1 MWWMATHNIP
11 LRRNDKTTLSSSIH
25 MHEEAHA
32 NVGTACLSHT
42 NNNNNIRPVYDKW
55 TDGPF
60 VGQTTQS
67 APAAVIWERES
78 QAGHGWFYAESSVIA
93 STYEGLRRRQLAEA
107 IMRPGCW
114 ASKFYWTVTF
124 SLLTPFMYTP
134 RTILSV
140 QESPENSIVFN

>member
-1 MWWMATHNIP
+1 MATHNIP

-32 NVGTACLSHT
+32 NVGTASACPIRIIIIIVVLCTTNERMVHLSAKPLSQL
-42 NNNNNIRPVYDKW
+42 RPQLY
-55 TDGPF
+55 G
-60 VGQTTQS
+60 
-67 APAAVIWERES
+67 RES
-78 QAGHGWFYAESSVIA
+78 QPGHGWFYAESSVIA

>member
-1 MWWMATHNIP
+1 MATHNIP

-25 MHEEAHA
+25 MHEEPHA
-32 NVGTACLSHT
+32 NVGTASACPIRIIIIIVVLCTTNERMVHLSAKPLSQL
-42 NNNNNIRPVYDKW
+42 RPQLY
-55 TDGPF
+55 G
-60 VGQTTQS
+60 
-67 APAAVIWERES
+67 RES

-93 STYEGLRRRQLAEA
+93 STYEGLRRRKLAEA